1 MKRKRRLVGEK
12 SSRRRCHRERLDTS
26 FRCIC
31 SIQKTRESLWS
42 ISDDEKEISQFVGR
56 AIKNIDPFFG
66 RIEEALETEPI
77 KNIFDPERYQRV
89 CEKLEKLRVEKRNQD
104 GM

>member
-1 MKRKRRLVGEK
+1 M
-12 SSRRRCHRERLDTS
+12 
-26 FRCIC
+26 
-31 SIQKTRESLWS
+31 
-42 ISDDEKEISQFVGR
+42 GR